1 MEPPF
6 DPIAPLREALAAS
19 PDNLPLRRHLA
30 DQLCELERFEEAEA
44 QYRDLLTR
52 VPEDD
57 GVRLALA
64 QAYLGQGKTGHADIL
79 VELVTGRALPPVQAF
94 VLLAQIRIAE
104 RDFRGARTAFRSAC
118 ELEPSLETSDVAA
131 ELGVGPSNPFEL
143 EEDLEDLDLGIDAM
157 DQAVQDALAGGGL
170 DAGPDDAGLSGPRGP
185 GLPGAFGLSPF
196 QRLAPPTR
204 PKETLAAA
212 AGFAAE
218 KSKLSLLVTAP
229 LLQPELFSAYGRD
242 GGGGT
247 LLLGPPGA
255 GKSHLLRC
263 LAGESEMHMVT
274 LDVREIA
281 ACEAENGASGFEAL
295 FQRFFEAA
303 HRAAPCVVVVEHLD
317 AIQGLSSG
325 WDPTAV
331 PSVAAML
338 VRCLFDELGAQRHA
352 RRGVAFVATVER
364 PWALDP
370 LFVRPGRFDRA
381 VVLPLPSDS
390 DRREVMEHLLS
401 SKPCASVDFKRITR
415 KTAGR
420 RIAEL
425 VEIVDIATE
434 SALERALQSGEP
446 APIREK
452 ALMAAIRSV
461 RGTAAPWYE
470 ELRACCE
477 ESASGPAASELQ
489 QVLGKALRSHDRD

>member
-19 PDNLPLRRHLA
+19 PENLPLRRYLA
-30 DQLCELERFEEAEA
+30 DQLCVLERFEEAEA

-52 VPEDD
+52 VPDDD

-143 EEDLEDLDLGIDAM
+143 EEDLEDLDLGID
-157 DQAVQDALAGGGL
+157 DALGLRGSAPSGEEPKAAAPGIAGEV
-170 DAGPDDAGLSGPRGP
+170 GP
-185 GLPGAFGLSPF
+185 GPLERLSP
-196 QRLAPPTR
+196 PTC
-204 PKETLAAA
+204 PKETFVAA
-212 AGFAAE
+212 AGFAPE

-229 LLQPELFSAYGRD
+229 LLRPDLFSAYGRE

-247 LLLGPPGA
+247 LLMGPPGS

-263 LAGESEMHMVT
+263 LAGESQMQLVT
-274 LDVREIA
+274 LDVREFGSLA
-281 ACEAENGASGFEAL
+281 AAENSPGLRASVEATFE
-295 FQRFFEAA
+295 RFFEAA

-317 AIQGLSSG
+317 ALQGLSSS
-325 WDPTAV
+325 WDPDAD
-331 PSVAAML
+331 PSAAAIL
-338 VRCLFDELGAQRHA
+338 VRSLFDELGAQRHA
-352 RRGVAFVATVER
+352 RRGVAFVATSER
-364 PWALDP
+364 PWDLDP

-381 VVLPLPSDS
+381 VLLPLPTDT
-390 DRREVMEHLLS
+390 DRREIMSQLLAG
-401 SKPCASVDFKRITR
+401 KPCASMDFKRIAR

-420 RIAEL
+420 RVADL
-425 VEIVDIATE
+425 AEIVDIATE
-434 SALERALQSGEP
+434 SALERALESGEP

-452 ALMAAIRSV
+452 AIFAAIRGV
-461 RGTAAPWYE
+461 QGTAAPWYE
-470 ELRACCE
+470 KLREKCQDA
-477 ESASGPAASELQ
+477 SAPSELIK
-489 QVLGKALRSHDRD
+489 VLDRALRSHDFSE